1 MIALTCTGCKI
12 SVKGSHSYWSV
23 VCHSFALVQIIGQG
37 MTCLQLHTAE
47 VNHTAPRKRYN

>member
-1 MIALTCTGCKI
+1 
-12 SVKGSHSYWSV
+12 V